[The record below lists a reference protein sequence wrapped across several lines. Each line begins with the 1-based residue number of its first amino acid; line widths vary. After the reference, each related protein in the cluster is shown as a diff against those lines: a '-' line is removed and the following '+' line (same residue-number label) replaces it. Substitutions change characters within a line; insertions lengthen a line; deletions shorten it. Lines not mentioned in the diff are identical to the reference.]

1 MESESESPLKFIFL
15 PFPTPGHML
24 YMADLAITLASH
36 GVECHIIT
44 TPGNAHIF
52 QTSGNNPP
60 MTVHT
65 LNLQRPSVG
74 PDAGVENFRSATS
87 NEMRANLYHA
97 ISMLRKPTE
106 DLIKELL
113 PLDCIISDMFF
124 PWTSD
129 LALEIQ
135 VPRVIHHSSI
145 FNTCCAYSVTLHYAP
160 HELVEK
166 DDDTLLIPSLP
177 HKIEMKK
184 SQLPQWVRVPSQ
196 YTRLIEAVREA
207 ELKCYGVLSNTFCD
221 EEKEYEEYYY
231 KLTGLKIWNIGP
243 YCLRVNRKEENAESS
258 YWMDCLKWLDQKK
271 PNSVLYVSF
280 GSLTRFP
287 DDQLR
292 EIAAGLEASGHD
304 FIWVVR
310 KKKEEETMEE
320 DNEGYFSTEEFR
332 KKVEKS
338 NKGLIIEDWA
348 PQLSI
353 LEHQAIGGMVT
364 HCGWNSILEAV
375 SIGGIPLISWPLF
388 AEQFYNER
396 LVVDVLKIGVA
407 VGVTVW
413 YNVDEAGKEIIS
425 REKVELAVRLLMD
438 DGEGAAEMKR
448 RAKELSEAARKSVQS
463 GGSSQTNL
471 IAFLDELR
479 TKTRSKVV

>member
-1 MESESESPLKFIFL
+1 
-15 PFPTPGHML
+15 
-24 YMADLAITLASH
+24 
-36 GVECHIIT
+36 
-44 TPGNAHIF
+44 
-52 QTSGNNPP
+52 
-60 MTVHT
+60 
-65 LNLQRPSVG
+65 
-74 PDAGVENFRSATS
+74 
-87 NEMRANLYHA
+87 
-97 ISMLRKPTE
+97 
-106 DLIKELL
+106 
-113 PLDCIISDMFF
+113 
-124 PWTSD
+124 
-129 LALEIQ
+129 
-135 VPRVIHHSSI
+135 
-145 FNTCCAYSVTLHYAP
+145 
-160 HELVEK
+160 
-166 DDDTLLIPSLP
+166 
-177 HKIEMKK
+177 
-184 SQLPQWVRVPSQ
+184 
-196 YTRLIEAVREA
+196 
-207 ELKCYGVLSNTFCD
+207 
-221 EEKEYEEYYY
+221 
-231 KLTGLKIWNIGP
+231 
-243 YCLRVNRKEENAESS
+243 
-258 YWMDCLKWLDQKK
+258 
-271 PNSVLYVSF
+271 
-280 GSLTRFP
+280 
-287 DDQLR
+287 
-292 EIAAGLEASGHD
+292 
-304 FIWVVR
+304 
-310 KKKEEETMEE
+310 MEE

-375 SIGGIPLISWPLF
+375 SIGGIPLITWPLF